1 MAKGGRGQGQKII
14 KKKMFDGPAEL
25 PINTAASNQTG
36 DRLALATTIGLMI
49 LSAGIFGGG
58 VYFST
63 VRFLQAVTTSPID
76 YVSCVLM
83 TGLLFISLLVSR
95 NLLWLSFFG
104 TVMLSAKM
112 GAWKSLEGTSRRALK
127 FHKYLPNGSA
137 WASLALTQSLASRG
151 MFKDAIQ
158 LADEEWERNGEKPA
172 QAHNMGPI
180 CVTAAISHQSEGDM
194 SKTILWNERAIAT
207 LNKSLEEMTK
217 SKKGLLAWAQ
227 APQSEQMIGQTRLQL
242 AGAHFNLATLQ
253 FNNQDHRRAKE
264 NYKKAVENA
273 HKAPDFP
280 QKSDILKYAG
290 EQLGRLKHS

>member
-1 MAKGGRGQGQKII
+1 MAKGRGQAQKYV

-25 PINTAASNQTG
+25 PVNTAPSNETG
-36 DRLALATTIGLMI
+36 DRLAMATTIGLLI
-49 LSAGIFGGG
+49 LSGLICGSGI
-58 VYFST
+58 YFST
-63 VRFLQAVTTSPID
+63 VRFLQAVTSSPID

-137 WASLALTQSLASRG
+137 WASLALTQSLAGRG
-151 MFKDAIQ
+151 LYKEAIKH
-158 LADEEWERNGEKPA
+158 ADEEWERSGENPN

-180 CVTAAISHQSEGDM
+180 CVTAAISHQTEGDM
-194 SKTILWNERAIAT
+194 AKTILWNERAIAT
-207 LNKSLEEMTK
+207 LNKSLEDMTK
-217 SKKGLLAWAQ
+217 PKKGLMAWAQ
-227 APQSEQMIGQTRLQL
+227 APQSEQMIGQLRLQL
-242 AGAHFNLATLQ
+242 AGAYFNLATLQ

-290 EQLGRLKHS
+290 EQLARLKHA